1 MSKNPYAHTYIC
13 DECSFSFQ
21 VYAPGTRKKNAYYCP
36 SCGENFWVRRY
47 YPETT
52 TKNKGKKI
60 IIKWSE
66 EELSLLDKVKA
77 KELAPYQV
85 AIMTGRSVNSV
96 RKKLMRV

>member
-13 DECSFSFQ
+13 DDCSFSFQ

-36 SCGENFWVRRY
+36 SCGENFEVRRY
-47 YPETT
+47 YPSTAP
-52 TKNKGKKI
+52 KGKKVV
-60 IIKWSE
+60 IKWSK
-66 EELSLLDKVKA
+66 EELFLLDKVKA

-96 RKKLMRV
+96 KKKLARV